1 MARQDKNP
9 RHQDNGSQ
17 ADEDNVR
24 HMSERS
30 AEQTAQFGQS
40 AAEAG
45 QQAARVGAEMLKRN
59 AETVQNAWRSGQ
71 DMVTALSDQLG
82 RTLGVS
88 GNEAQQIAERSARN
102 AQTIIN
108 STAVVSE
115 LMSGMSREYSD
126 FARRQMQKSMD
137 RMNDLWRCRTPQE
150 IAAVQGDF
158 VRDALTGALEMSRRM
173 TDMSLKL
180 VDDATQRERRETER
194 HAA

>member
-180 VDDATQRERRETER
+180 VDDATRRERRETER